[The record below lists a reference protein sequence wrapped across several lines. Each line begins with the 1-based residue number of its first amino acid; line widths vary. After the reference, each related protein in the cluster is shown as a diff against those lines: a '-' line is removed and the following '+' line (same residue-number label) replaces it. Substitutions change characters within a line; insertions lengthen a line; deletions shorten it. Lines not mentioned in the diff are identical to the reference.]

1 MFTFPQ
7 VILFIFFTLGVNRFE
22 IKNGLLSKNNFYN
35 IFYPFCYLFTNNPY
49 YYCPYPEP
57 SSAIRI
63 NIPGPE
69 FYPKIAVA
77 LSGGGA
83 RGLSQIGVLEALEE
97 NNIPI
102 DIIVGTSM
110 GSVIGGLYS
119 AGYSIQQIDSIA
131 KNTNWNAILAPSRE
145 IDRKELFVDQKI
157 TEDKAIFALR
167 LKGFTPEIPTS
178 INNGLRL
185 TNYLNELTLQAP
197 VHIKKSFDD
206 LKYNFR
212 AVCTDLVSGVPVILD
227 KGALSQ
233 AMRASSSVSFL
244 LSPVKIDSLTLV
256 DGGLVAN
263 IPVGIAFK
271 AGGNFVIA
279 VNTTSRLHS
288 KPELELPWMVAD
300 QIISIPMKLL
310 NEEQLDS
317 ASIVVRPTLSGK
329 EADDFTDIDSLV
341 ERGYASTIK
350 KIKTIKEKIDSCY
363 NYNLEQSEKEYFVKV
378 PILENNLSIT
388 DYPSLVKLAYKDS
401 LSNYEIVKTLGRLM
415 ETGYYKKVKALVTE
429 YDNRSKIN
437 FIIEKNPLIKNIN
450 LYGISLIDLGEA
462 DSVFGPLVDKPF
474 NSKKIYAKI
483 VKLLEIYRHL
493 GYSLADLEKYEF
505 DPSDGL
511 LSLYFDEG
519 MISKIIVTGNQYT
532 NMNVITREFPLTKG
546 NYFSIKEAIEGLTN
560 LRSTN
565 LFDDIVLS
573 VKKEKDQNILTINV
587 LEKVSSLIRIGFR
600 VDNEDKFQLSLDI
613 RDENLFGTGTELGLL
628 LFGGT
633 RNRAYILEHKSNRI
647 FNTYFT
653 YKINA
658 FYQFNDAYT
667 YKKDSTTSDREFSKS
682 ISGEYRQIYY
692 GTSLSLGT
700 QVEKFGN
707 LIFQGTYKYDNVKIK
722 QGETP
727 GINPY
732 KLKIVSLKASST
744 IDTQDKYPFPD
755 KGFYFTGFYET
766 AQTAL
771 GSDIGYVNVGFN
783 YRSYVTLG
791 KVHTFSPRVR
801 MGFADKTLPIS
812 EQYSLGGQEMFYGMR
827 KDEYRGRQI
836 FLTSLEYRYKLPF
849 DIFFNTYFSIRY
861 DLGYVWPEQEQ
872 IRFKDFHHGIGTS
885 LSFNTPIGPAKFSV
899 GKSFLFEK
907 IRGNPVAWG
916 ETAFYFSIGYYY

>member
-1 MFTFPQ
+1 MVYFRKITLIIFLLPFIIYSQTIRTITVPTRTQNLPFGLTRQ
-7 VILFIFFTLGVNRFE
+7 V
-22 IKNGLLSKNNFYN
+22 
-35 IFYPFCYLFTNNPY
+35 
-49 YYCPYPEP
+49 
-57 SSAIRI
+57 
-63 NIPGPE
+63 PE
-69 FYPKIAVA
+69 FYPKIAIA

-83 RGLSQIGVLEALEE
+83 RGLSQIGVLTALEE
-97 NNIPI
+97 SNIPI
-102 DIIVGTSM
+102 EIIVGTSM

-119 AGYSIQQIDSIA
+119 SGYSLKQIDSIA
-131 KNTNWNAILAPSRE
+131 ENTNWDAILAPSRE
-145 IDRKELFVDQKI
+145 TDRKELFVDQKI

-185 TNYLNELTLQAP
+185 SNYLNTLVLQAP
-197 VHIKKSFDD
+197 VHIKNSFDD
-206 LKYNFR
+206 LRYSFR
-212 AVCTDLVSGVPVILD
+212 AVCTNLVSGAPVVLQ
-227 KGALSQ
+227 KGSLTQ

-244 LSPVKIDSLTLV
+244 LSPVKIDSSILV

-263 IPVGIAFK
+263 IPVKFAFN
-271 AGGNFVIA
+271 AGGSFVIA

-288 KPELELPWMVAD
+288 KSELEFPWMVAD

-310 NEEQLDS
+310 NKEQLDS
-317 ASIVVRPTLSGK
+317 ASVVIRPTLFGRG
-329 EADDFTDIDSLV
+329 ADDFADLSSLIKLGYSSALNEV
-341 ERGYASTIK
+341 EK
-350 KIKTIKEKIDSCY
+350 IKEKIDSCY
-363 NYNLEQSEKEYFVKV
+363 NRNLEQAEKKYFIKV
-378 PILENNLSIT
+378 PILENSFSIA

-401 LSNYEIVKTLGRLM
+401 ISNYEIIKLMGQLM
-415 ETGYYKKVKALVTE
+415 ESGDYKSVKAQTTE
-429 YDNRSKIN
+429 YENRSKIK
-437 FIIEKNPLIKNIN
+437 FFLEKNPLIKKVN
-450 LYGISLIDLGEA
+450 LFGISLINKGVS
-462 DSVFGPLVDKPF
+462 DSVFLPLIDRPF
-474 NSKKIYAKI
+474 NGEKIYLKI
-483 VKLLEIYRHL
+483 VKLLEIYRQL
-493 GYSLADLEKYEF
+493 GYSLANLEKYDF
-505 DPSDGL
+505 DPKEGI

-519 MISKIIVTGNQYT
+519 VISKVIVTGNEFTKQS
-532 NMNVITREFPLTKG
+532 IILREFPLTKG
-546 NYFSIKEAIEGLTN
+546 NYFSIKEASEGLIN

-565 LFDDIVLS
+565 LFDNIIITVN
-573 VKKEKDQNILTINV
+573 KINNQNIININV
-587 LEKVSSLIRIGFR
+587 LEKVSSLMRIGFR

-633 RNRAYILEHKSNRI
+633 RNRSYVLEHKSNRI

-667 YKKDSTTSDREFSKS
+667 YKNDSTISDREFSRS
-682 ISGEYRQIYY
+682 VSGEYRQIYY

-700 QVEKFGN
+700 QVERFGN
-707 LIFQGTYKYDNVKIK
+707 LIFQGIYKFDQVKIK

-727 GINPY
+727 GINAY
-732 KLKIVSLKASST
+732 KYKIVSLKASST

-771 GSDIGYVNVGFN
+771 GSDLGYVNAGFN
-783 YRSYVTLG
+783 YRSYITLG
-791 KVHTFSPRVR
+791 KVHTFSPRIR

-812 EQYSLGGQEMFYGMR
+812 EQYSLGGQDIFYGMQ

-849 DIFFNTYFSIRY
+849 EIFFDTYFSMRY

-872 IRFKDFHHGIGTS
+872 IRFKDLHHGIGTS
-885 LSFNTPIGPAKFSV
+885 ISFDTPIGPAKFSV

-907 IRGNPVAWG
+907 SSGNPVVWG
-916 ETAFYFSIGYYY
+916 ETIFYFSIGYYY